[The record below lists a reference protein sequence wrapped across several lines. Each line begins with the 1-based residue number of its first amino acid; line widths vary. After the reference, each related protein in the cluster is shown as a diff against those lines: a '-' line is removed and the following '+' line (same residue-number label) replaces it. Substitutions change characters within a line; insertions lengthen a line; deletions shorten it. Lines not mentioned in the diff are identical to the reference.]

1 MERHGDEVIA
11 RLREPAAS
19 LTGSHG
25 APDGRNPSY
34 LTTISPVMDGW
45 IVQWYGNVPA
55 LENWCE

>member
-1 MERHGDEVIA
+1 MSSPGCA
-11 RLREPAAS
+11 NSSGQPLG
-19 LTGSHG
+19 GSRG
-25 APDGRNPSY
+25 APEGRSPSY